1 MKKDDFC
8 TVDMTDQN
16 EKPAETPKQ
25 QGFVANAAATASNT
39 AHGIAG
45 TAGGILGGAV
55 NAVGQAAG
63 SVTKGVGEAVTN
75 LGKSTATTSQSA
87 SENIYKMTGAEQ
99 HGKTEAN
106 EQVTALGSQ

>member
-1 MKKDDFC
+1 MTDDFQ
-8 TVDMTDQN
+8 TVNMTEQ
-16 EKPAETPKQ
+16 KKQPIETEKQ

-55 NAVGQAAG
+55 NAAGQAAG
-63 SVTKGVGEAVTN
+63 SVTKGAGEAITN

-99 HGKTEAN
+99 HGKTEGN